1 MLTVA
6 ALAAFPLV
14 LLAGPAL
21 AVIGRDY
28 CPDAAVVQVTGPC
41 AAAHGCGSSAGAQ

>member
-6 ALAAFPLV
+6 ALAALALV

-28 CPDAAVVQVTGPC
+28 CPDPAVVQVAGHC
-41 AAAHGCGSSAGAQ
+41 AARGCGSSAGAQ